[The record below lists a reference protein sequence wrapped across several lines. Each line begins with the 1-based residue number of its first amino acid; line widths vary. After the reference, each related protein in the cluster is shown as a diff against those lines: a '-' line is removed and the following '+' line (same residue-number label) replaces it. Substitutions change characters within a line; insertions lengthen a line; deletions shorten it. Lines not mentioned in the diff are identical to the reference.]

1 MAKTNEELSDEVWKK
16 FLRRHWKMTIAM
28 AGGIAGAA
36 IVALFVF
43 LWVVADAQAT
53 GLVPAALGQ
62 WTVGYFFTFILNVI
76 LWELVFVGS
85 WGIPIVVVIF
95 FQWYKKLPDEEREE
109 YEGEPK
115 KKRPRRGMSGD
126 RGGGFISF
134 LVGLT
139 WLILV
144 WIEGRWNLAFQA
156 WTFNDW
162 IYSWIAAALW
172 DLLILGVPVAIF
184 IIWWIR
190 KEMKKVAKP
199 SQFSD

>member
-1 MAKTNEELSDEVWKK
+1 MAKSNEELSDEVWKN
-16 FLRRHWKMTIAM
+16 FLRRHWKMTIII

-43 LWVVADAQAT
+43 LWVLADVQAT
-53 GLVPAALGQ
+53 GLVPATLGQ

-85 WGIPIVVVIF
+85 WVIPVAVVIF

-115 KKRPRRGMSGD
+115 KKWPRRGISA
-126 RGGGFISF
+126 GGGGGLISI

-139 WLILV
+139 WLIIV
-144 WIEGRWNLAFQA
+144 WNDGRWNLEFQL
-156 WTFNDW
+156 WTLNDW
-162 IYSWIAAALW
+162 VYSWIAAGLW
-172 DLLILGVPVAIF
+172 DLLILGVPVALVLIF
-184 IIWWIR
+184 WIR
-190 KEMKKVAKP
+190 NQMKKE
-199 SQFSD
+199 S